1 MVYLCKH
8 RLLFRLSIVLFVYE
22 NCFRNTK
29 NLPKRNS
36 IIISYFLMGL
46 NQLVMTLIGF
56 SLLNLKGTRYEV
68 LKNALTDVPRLR
80 TFFLSLIVIWFEG
93 KGTITVDT
101 YTAKKVLTTN
111 ELCNLLEVF
120 IERTKNKSLKDLV
133 GKWDRFQIAKKNNE
147 IGDSAIDIRKQESKM
162 LKRIELK

>member
-1 MVYLCKH
+1 M
-8 RLLFRLSIVLFVYE
+8 
-22 NCFRNTK
+22 
-29 NLPKRNS
+29 
-36 IIISYFLMGL
+36 
-46 NQLVMTLIGF
+46 
-56 SLLNLKGTRYEV
+56 
-68 LKNALTDVPRLR
+68 
-80 TFFLSLIVIWFEG
+80 
-93 KGTITVDT
+93 
-101 YTAKKVLTTN
+101 LTTN